1 MKAVKTGGDVVGA
14 ANEVGKVE
22 YHYGFYGAIHVE
34 YEPTHIKME
43 YLQEHELGDEPV
55 RMDMLLLKREKTVL
69 TDPIGEFFREHNVLE
84 YKSPEDSLSVSDFYK
99 AQGYALL
106 YKGMEASPDEIS
118 LDELTVSLFRHAY
131 PREMLRKLKERGLTV
146 VEAHPGVYRITGT
159 LSVPTQVVVTSRL
172 PAGQYSAFKALAKN
186 TSKEDIIR
194 LLSLADGSDAS
205 MIEYVRAVLNVSIVI
220 NEETVDEI
228 KEAGIMPEAVRRVF
242 KEEFEAERKEGR
254 LEGREERSQEVYERM
269 RAANIPEE
277 QARALAFG

>member
-146 VEAHPGVYRITGT
+146 V
-159 LSVPTQVVVTSRL
+159 
-172 PAGQYSAFKALAKN
+172 
-186 TSKEDIIR
+186 
-194 LLSLADGSDAS
+194 
-205 MIEYVRAVLNVSIVI
+205 
-220 NEETVDEI
+220 
-228 KEAGIMPEAVRRVF
+228 
-242 KEEFEAERKEGR
+242 
-254 LEGREERSQEVYERM
+254 
-269 RAANIPEE
+269 
-277 QARALAFG
+277 